1 MARGCCTKRRAFTIV
16 EMLAVVGVIVI
27 LMSVLVPSVSSVRRE
42 SLSVSCQSNLRQMHS
57 AIEIYRST
65 QKCELPMCDFLPAA
79 TPEGPVGGLPEVL
92 EKVVERSCECWYCAA
107 DNDEE
112 GSIAAGTSYIYL
124 PGLLRYTPQVQIQV
138 GALMMASQGETLTDR
153 QRERRRRDAE
163 SRLVSL
169 LYRQSPSRF
178 ALLADSQDRHKIGGR
193 NPRNALYM
201 DGSVTI
207 LRDTD
212 EEEEP

>member
-1 MARGCCTKRRAFTIV
+1 MERRPEPLRAFTIV
-16 EMLAVVGVIVI
+16 EMLAVIGIIAV
-27 LMSVLVPSVSSVRRE
+27 LMSIIAPSIASLRRE
-42 SLSVSCQSNLRQMHS
+42 GLSVSCQANLRQMHS

-65 QKCELPMCDFLPAA
+65 QKCGLPMCDFLPAA
-79 TPEGPVGGLPEVL
+79 TPDGPVGGLPEVL
-92 EKVVERSCECWYCAA
+92 EKVVERTCACWYCAA
-107 DNDEE
+107 DYDEE
-112 GSIAAGTSYIYL
+112 GSLAAGTSYIYI

-138 GALMMASQGETLTDR
+138 GALMLASQGDALTER

-163 SRLVSL
+163 SRLVGL
-169 LYRQSPSRF
+169 LYQQSPSRF

-193 NPRNALYM
+193 NPRNALYL

-212 EEEEP
+212 EEEP